1 MITIANE
8 YVSDFFVGRT
18 VLVFSLSFTFVD
30 NARSSGARQ
39 RMEPLPFVEEALAE
53 RLFIVIEENPKSVRR
68 GLRLRSMRMFDCIH
82 QSAKRRVC
90 E

>member
-1 MITIANE
+1 
-8 YVSDFFVGRT
+8 
-18 VLVFSLSFTFVD
+18 
-30 NARSSGARQ
+30 
-39 RMEPLPFVEEALAE
+39 
-53 RLFIVIEENPKSVRR
+53 LFIVIEENPKSVRR